1 MTTHY
6 RASFWWVRA
15 DQERPTK
22 SGDYLTLSEAGIV
35 TTLHYSKKHD
45 AFNVRDDDDNDV
57 DLSTEIAVCYW
68 AKVPVPPVHHS
79 QHTYASEHY
88 WEVHGHEYL
97 D

>member
-15 DQERPTK
+15 DQERPAK
-22 SGDYLTLSEAGIV
+22 SGDYLTVSEAGIV

-45 AFNVRDDDDNDV
+45 AFNVRDDAADV
-57 DLSTEIAVCYW
+57 DLYSEIPVYYW
-68 AKVPVPPVHHS
+68 AEVSKPLLQRSH
-79 QHTYASEHY
+79 QLYASEFY
-88 WEVHGHEYL
+88 WREHEYEYL